1 MVAVR
6 ACHLSRVYPEVR
18 TICLALWQPKQV
30 LSTSCLPG
38 PSGSFNM
45 PRWAFEETGR
55 VTHKTSIAALVRV
68 KKRGDMI
75 RPIEGVELS
84 EKYSASLFQVS
95 TGIYSNAGSGQV
107 LVVTFSFVDIA
118 VRHATSFGAI
128 KYFVT
133 T

>member
-1 MVAVR
+1 M
-6 ACHLSRVYPEVR
+6 
-18 TICLALWQPKQV
+18 
-30 LSTSCLPG
+30 
-38 PSGSFNM
+38 
-45 PRWAFEETGR
+45 
-55 VTHKTSIAALVRV
+55 THKTSIAALVRV